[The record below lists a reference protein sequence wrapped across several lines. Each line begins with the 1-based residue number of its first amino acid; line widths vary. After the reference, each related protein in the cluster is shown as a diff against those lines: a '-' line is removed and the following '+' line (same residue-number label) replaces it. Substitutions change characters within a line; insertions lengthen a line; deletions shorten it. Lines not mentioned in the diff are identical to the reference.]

1 MVAAEKPTPV
11 PPRARLPGRP
21 LDIAEANWSEAVRR
35 EATVRVLAASGAN
48 SRSVVDAAAAS
59 LGISPALFRHRHLPA
74 ERLIITLA
82 NAIDTASDQDRD
94 IVLPEL
100 STAPTVPAPV
110 NPATPSRTGRARRS
124 RGV

>member
-1 MVAAEKPTPV
+1 MRWQETVAVYVVIGWGRRNGDILSPSGDWL
-11 PPRARLPGRP
+11 PPLLRNRYIRLW
-21 LDIAEANWSEAVRR
+21 I
-35 EATVRVLAASGAN
+35 
-48 SRSVVDAAAAS
+48 
-59 LGISPALFRHRHLPA
+59 FRHRHLPA

-110 NPATPSRTGRARRS
+110 NPAMPSRTGRARRS